1 MRFHVLGIG
10 SIGTLVAHHLR
21 RTLPPTD
28 HLSLIVRKERNG
40 FIPKNAPSSLIVEL
54 DGVRSYVR
62 GGFDTE
68 WAESSQEAVSRLVQ
82 MLKDEQMRKEV
93 EKVDKL
99 QRLKNSLEMSPLGKH
114 IDVLIVTTK
123 ANKTLQAI
131 QQCRERLSRNS
142 TIVLLQNGMGIYETV
157 VDNLFPLAQER
168 PNFILATTTHG
179 AWKKRDVA
187 DAHHVVHAGKGELH
201 FGIVPDSFPT
211 RQRDFERSFW
221 NVPSDTPVSERILSL
236 GDIEDAEAASS
247 AVSEVLEGSKYASLR
262 RTVAALL
269 ALDLDTKWQPISQL
283 QIRLRQKVSI
293 NSSVN
298 PLTAL
303 LGCRNGDLLGSTH
316 ARSLVRSVCHEA
328 ADVFRQQTL
337 AQGGEGTDE
346 WLFGGGQASSGG
358 MQALSPGVLERET
371 YKVIKATSQN
381 YSSMLLDMERG
392 SVLEVD
398 FMNGYISRLGQ
409 AYNVPT
415 PTIDALRHAVLIK
428 ASFRRVSRVVR
439 L

>member
-21 RTLPPTD
+21 RTLPSTEQ
-28 HLSLIVRKERNG
+28 LSLIVRKDRNG
-40 FIPKNAPSSLIVEL
+40 FIPKDPPSSIIVEQ

-68 WAESSQEAVSRLVQ
+68 WAESSQEAASRLIQ
-82 MLKDEQMRKEV
+82 MLKEEQTYGR

-99 QRLKNSLEMSPLGKH
+99 QRLSDGLAMSPLGKH

-131 QQCRERLSRNS
+131 RQCRERLSRNS
-142 TIVLLQNGMGIYETV
+142 TVVLLQNGMGTYETV
-157 VDNLFPLAQER
+157 VEHLFPLAEER

-179 AWKKRDVA
+179 AWKKRDIA
-187 DAHHVVHAGKGELH
+187 NAHHVVHAGKGELH
-201 FGIVPDSFPT
+201 FGIVPDPLST

-221 NVPSDTPVSERILSL
+221 NVPSDTPVSERMLSL
-236 GDIEDAEAASS
+236 GDIEDAETASS
-247 AVSEVLEGSKYASLR
+247 PASAVLQDSSRYISLR

-269 ALDLDTKWQPISQL
+269 ALDLETRWQPMSQL
-283 QIRLRQKVSI
+283 QIRLRQKVTI

-328 ADVFRQQTL
+328 ADVFRRQTV

-346 WLFGGGQASSGG
+346 WMFGGGQASPGG
-358 MQALSPGVLERET
+358 MQALSAGVLESET
-371 YKVIKATSQN
+371 ERVIKATSPN

-398 FMNGYISRLGQ
+398 FMNGYLSRLGQ
-409 AYNVPT
+409 AYKVPT
-415 PTIDALRHAVLIK
+415 PTIDALRNAVLIK
-428 ASFRRVSRVVR
+428 ASLRRVSQGV
-439 L
+439 